1 MKMSN
6 MLNQNLRKKECGGYK
21 SKISWLRYRCRIC
34 EVCKSSDIGNH
45 EY

>member
-21 SKISWLRYRCRIC
+21 IK
-34 EVCKSSDIGNH
+34 DIMAEIPLQNL
-45 EY
+45 